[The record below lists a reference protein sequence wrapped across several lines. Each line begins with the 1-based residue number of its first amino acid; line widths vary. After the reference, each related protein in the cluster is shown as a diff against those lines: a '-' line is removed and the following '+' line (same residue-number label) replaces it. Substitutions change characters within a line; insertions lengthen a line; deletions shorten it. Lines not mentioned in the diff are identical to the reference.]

1 MAYVYLIAALLL
13 NTAANLCIK
22 VGSTRM
28 ELTEGM
34 AIAEKLKAVATNYIL
49 MSGLVLFAA
58 NVALYARALKELP
71 ISRAY
76 PIMTSGGFL
85 LITLYAWMF
94 LGESLTGTQIAGL
107 VLVTAGII
115 LISVNMNG

>member
-1 MAYVYLIAALLL
+1 MAYVFLVAALLL

-22 VGSTRM
+22 IGSTRM
-28 ELTEGM
+28 VLSEGM
-34 AIAEKLKAVATNYIL
+34 AMSERLKAVATNYIL
-49 MSGLVLFAA
+49 MSGLILFAA
-58 NVALYARALKELP
+58 NVAFYARALKDLP

-85 LITLYAWMF
+85 LITLYAWLF
-94 LGESLTGTQIAGL
+94 LGEPLTGTQIAGL
-107 VLVTAGII
+107 VLVSAGIL

>member
-1 MAYVYLIAALLL
+1 MAYVYLVAALLL

-22 VGSTRM
+22 IGSTRM
-28 ELTEGM
+28 ALTEGM
-34 AIAEKLKAVATNYIL
+34 AMSEKLKAVATNYIL

-85 LITLYAWMF
+85 LITLYVHLF
-94 LGESLTGTQIAGL
+94 AGQ
-107 VLVTAGII
+107 VGR
-115 LISVNMNG
+115 